1 MSKIFTGNIA
11 LASAI
16 RPTGAQPLD
25 DRTVVQS
32 LDDLYS
38 SLGTAVY
45 NGMVVY
51 VVDETSLYILVDK
64 SKIDTPDGWKKVD
77 GSGNGTITAE
87 SYTKAC
93 DLATADN
100 LGQIIYVTA
109 EETSGDTTYTAGPY
123 IVTGEGTISKI
134 GTTSASGDISGDV
147 EQLKADVSGL
157 KTTVGDGSSGLVA
170 DVTGLKTDV
179 SDLKTDVS
187 GLQAKVSNLETS
199 NNGLVADVNGLKDT
213 VGDSSKGLVADVT
226 GLKSDVS
233 SLQVKVSSLETSNN
247 GLVADVNGLKS
258 DVNNLKANVLK
269 EATGV
274 DAITASLT
282 DSGDG
287 KSLSVS
293 LGLDN
298 SGNVE
303 FTQSSSGLKG
313 NVIWSDFVV

>member
-77 GSGNGTITAE
+77 GNGNGTITAE

-179 SDLKTDVS
+179 SS
-187 GLQAKVSNLETS
+187 LQAKVSSLETS

-213 VGDSSKGLVADVT
+213 VGDSSKGLVADV
-226 GLKSDVS
+226 S
-233 SLQVKVSSLETSNN
+233 SLQTKVSNLEISNN
-247 GLVADVNGLKS
+247 GLVADVNGLKT
-258 DVNNLKANVLK
+258 DVNNLKASVLK
-269 EATGV
+269 SATGV

-303 FTQSSSGLKG
+303 FTQSSNGLKG

>member
-1 MSKIFTGNIA
+1 MSKIFSGNIA

-77 GSGNGTITAE
+77 GNGNGTITAE
-87 SYTKAC
+87 NYTKAC

-157 KTTVGDGSSGLVA
+157 KTTVGDSSNGLVA
-170 DVTGLKTDV
+170 DVTGLKDTVGDDSKGLVADV
-179 SDLKTDVS
+179 AGLKTDVS
-187 GLQAKVSNLETS
+187 SLQAKVSNLETS
-199 NNGLVADVNGLKDT
+199 NNSLVADVSSLKNT
-213 VGDSSKGLVADVT
+213 VGDSSK
-226 GLKSDVS
+226 
-233 SLQVKVSSLETSNN
+233 

-258 DVNNLKANVLK
+258 DVNSLKANVLK
-269 EATGV
+269 TATGV

-303 FTQSSSGLKG
+303 FSQTSSGLKG

>member
-64 SKIDTPDGWKKVD
+64 SKIDTPNGWKKVD

-87 SYTKAC
+87 NYTKAC

-100 LGQIIYVTA
+100 LGQIIYVTT
-109 EETSGDTTYTAGPY
+109 EETSGNITYTAGPY

-147 EQLKADVSGL
+147 EQLKADVAGL
-157 KTTVGDGSSGLVA
+157 KTTVGNSSSGLVA
-170 DVTGLKTDV
+170 DVTGLKDTVGDDSNGLVADVAGLKTDV

-187 GLQAKVSNLETS
+187 SLQAKVSNLETS
-199 NNGLVADVNGLKDT
+199 NSNLVADVSSLKNT
-213 VGDSSKGLVADVT
+213 VGDSSK
-226 GLKSDVS
+226 
-233 SLQVKVSSLETSNN
+233 

-274 DAITASLT
+274 DAIVASLT
-282 DSGDG
+282 DSEDG

-303 FTQSSSGLKG
+303 FSQTSSGLKG

>member
-64 SKIDTPDGWKKVD
+64 SKIDTPAGWKKVD
-77 GSGNGTITAE
+77 GNGNGTITAE

-93 DLATADN
+93 GLATANN

-109 EETSGDTTYTAGPY
+109 EETSGNVTYTAGPY

-147 EQLKADVSGL
+147 EQLKADVAGL
-157 KTTVGDGSSGLVA
+157 KTTVGDNSNGLVA
-170 DVTGLKTDV
+170 DVAG
-179 SDLKTDVS
+179 LKTDVS
-187 GLQAKVSNLETS
+187 GLQAKVSSLETS
-199 NNGLVADVNGLKDT
+199 NSSLVADVNGLKDT
-213 VGDSSKGLVADVT
+213 VGDSSKGLVADV
-226 GLKSDVS
+226 
-233 SLQVKVSSLETSNN
+233 
-247 GLVADVNGLKS
+247 NGLKT

-269 EATGV
+269 TATGV
-274 DAITASLT
+274 EAITASLT

-313 NVIWSDFVV
+313 NVIWSDFVA

>member
-64 SKIDTPDGWKKVD
+64 SKIDTPAGWKKVD
-77 GSGNGTITAE
+77 GNGNGTITAE

-147 EQLKADVSGL
+147 EQLKADVTGL
-157 KTTVGDGSSGLVA
+157 KTTVGDSSSGLVA
-170 DVTGLKTDV
+170 
-179 SDLKTDVS
+179 
-187 GLQAKVSNLETS
+187 N
-199 NNGLVADVNGLKDT
+199 VNGLKDT
-213 VGDSSKGLVADVT
+213 VGDSSKGLVADVS
-226 GLKSDVS
+226 GLKTDVS
-233 SLQVKVSSLETSNN
+233 SLQAKVSSLETSNN

>member
-64 SKIDTPDGWKKVD
+64 SKIDTPAGWKKVD
-77 GSGNGTITAE
+77 GNGNGTITAE

-147 EQLKADVSGL
+147 EQLKADVAGL
-157 KTTVGDGSSGLVA
+157 KTTVGDGS
-170 DVTGLKTDV
+170 
-179 SDLKTDVS
+179 
-187 GLQAKVSNLETS
+187 
-199 NNGLVADVNGLKDT
+199 NGLVADVNGLKDT

-233 SLQVKVSSLETSNN
+233 SLQAKVSSLETSNN
-247 GLVADVNGLKS
+247 NLVADVNGLKDTVGDSSKGLVADVNGLKS

>member
-64 SKIDTPDGWKKVD
+64 SKIDTPNGWKKVD

-87 SYTKAC
+87 NYTKAC
-93 DLATADN
+93 ELATADN

-109 EETSGDTTYTAGPY
+109 EETSGNVTYTAGPY

-147 EQLKADVSGL
+147 EQLKADVAGL
-157 KTTVGDGSSGLVA
+157 KTTVGNSSSGLVA

-187 GLQAKVSNLETS
+187 SLQAKVSNLETS
-199 NNGLVADVNGLKDT
+199 NSNLVADVSSLKNT
-213 VGDSSKGLVADVT
+213 VGDSSK
-226 GLKSDVS
+226 
-233 SLQVKVSSLETSNN
+233 

-303 FTQSSSGLKG
+303 FSQSSSGLKG

>member
-38 SLGTAVY
+38 SLGAAVY

-64 SKIDTPDGWKKVD
+64 SKIDTSAGWKKVD
-77 GSGNGTITAE
+77 GNGNGTITAE

-109 EETSGDTTYTAGPY
+109 EETSGNVTYTAGPY

-147 EQLKADVSGL
+147 EQLKADVAGL
-157 KTTVGDGSSGLVA
+157 KTTVGDGSNGLVA
-170 DVTGLKTDV
+170 DVSGLKDTVGDDSNGLVADVAGLKTDV

-187 GLQAKVSNLETS
+187 SLQA
-199 NNGLVADVNGLKDT
+199 
-213 VGDSSKGLVADVT
+213 
-226 GLKSDVS
+226 
-233 SLQVKVSSLETSNN
+233 KVSSLETSNN
-247 GLVADVNGLKS
+247 NLVADVSSLKNTVGDSSKGLVADVNGLKS

-282 DSGDG
+282 DSEDG

>member
-64 SKIDTPDGWKKVD
+64 SKIDTPAGWKKVD
-77 GSGNGTITAE
+77 GNGNGTITAE

-100 LGQIIYVTA
+100 IGQIIYVTA
-109 EETSGDTTYTAGPY
+109 EEPSGNVTYTAGPY

-134 GTTSASGDISGDV
+134 GTTSASGDIS
-147 EQLKADVSGL
+147 EE
-157 KTTVGDGSSGLVA
+157 T
-170 DVTGLKTDV
+170 
-179 SDLKTDVS
+179 
-187 GLQAKVSNLETS
+187 LQRVQPSCHGCRS
-199 NNGLVADVNGLKDT
+199 CRRSQDY
-213 VGDSSKGLVADVT
+213 SR
-226 GLKSDVS
+226 
-233 SLQVKVSSLETSNN
+233 
-247 GLVADVNGLKS
+247 
-258 DVNNLKANVLK
+258 
-269 EATGV
+269 
-274 DAITASLT
+274 
-282 DSGDG
+282 
-287 KSLSVS
+287 
-293 LGLDN
+293 
-298 SGNVE
+298 
-303 FTQSSSGLKG
+303 
-313 NVIWSDFVV
+313 

>member
-64 SKIDTPDGWKKVD
+64 SKIDTPAGWKKVD
-77 GSGNGTITAE
+77 GNGNGTITTE

-109 EETSGDTTYTAGPY
+109 EETSGNVTYTAGPY

-157 KTTVGDGSSGLVA
+157 KTTVGDSSNGLVA
-170 DVTGLKTDV
+170 DVTGLKDTVGDNSKGLVADV
-179 SDLKTDVS
+179 AGLKTDVS
-187 GLQAKVSNLETS
+187 SLQAKVSNLETS
-199 NNGLVADVNGLKDT
+199 NSSLVADVSSLKNT
-213 VGDSSKGLVADVT
+213 VGDSSKGLVADV
-226 GLKSDVS
+226 
-233 SLQVKVSSLETSNN
+233 
-247 GLVADVNGLKS
+247 NGLKT
-258 DVNNLKANVLK
+258 DVNNLKASVLK
-269 EATGV
+269 SATGV

>member
-64 SKIDTPDGWKKVD
+64 SKIDTPAGWKKVD
-77 GSGNGTITAE
+77 GNGNGTITAE

-93 DLATADN
+93 GLATADN

-109 EETSGDTTYTAGPY
+109 EETSGSVTYTAGPY

-147 EQLKADVSGL
+147 EQLKADVAGL
-157 KTTVGDGSSGLVA
+157 KTTVGDNSNGLVA
-170 DVTGLKTDV
+170 DVNGLKNTVGDSSNGLVADV
-179 SDLKTDVS
+179 AGLKTDVS
-187 GLQAKVSNLETS
+187 GLQAKVSSLETS
-199 NNGLVADVNGLKDT
+199 NSSLVADVNGLKDT
-213 VGDSSKGLVADVT
+213 VGDSSKGLVADV
-226 GLKSDVS
+226 
-233 SLQVKVSSLETSNN
+233 
-247 GLVADVNGLKS
+247 NGLKT

-269 EATGV
+269 TATGV
-274 DAITASLT
+274 EAITASLT

-313 NVIWSDFVV
+313 NVIWSDFVA

>member
-25 DRTVVQS
+25 DRTVVQN

-64 SKIDTPDGWKKVD
+64 SKIDTPNGWKKVD

-87 SYTKAC
+87 NYTKAC
-93 DLATADN
+93 ELATADN

-109 EETSGDTTYTAGPY
+109 EETSGNITYTAGPY

-147 EQLKADVSGL
+147 EQLKADVAGL
-157 KTTVGDGSSGLVA
+157 KTTVGDGS
-170 DVTGLKTDV
+170 
-179 SDLKTDVS
+179 
-187 GLQAKVSNLETS
+187 
-199 NNGLVADVNGLKDT
+199 NGLVADVNGLKDT

-233 SLQVKVSSLETSNN
+233 GLQAKVSSLETSNSSLVADVSSLKN
-247 GLVADVNGLKS
+247 TVGDSSKGLVADVASLQTK
-258 DVNNLKANVLK
+258 VNNLKANVLK

-282 DSGDG
+282 DSEDG

>member
-25 DRTVVQS
+25 DRTVVQR
-32 LDDLYS
+32 LEDLYS
-38 SLGTAVY
+38 SLGAAVY

-64 SKIDTPDGWKKVD
+64 SKIDTPAGWKKVD
-77 GSGNGTITAE
+77 GNGNGTITAE

-157 KTTVGDGSSGLVA
+157 KTTVGDNSNGLVA
-170 DVTGLKTDV
+170 DVTGLKDTVGDSSKGLVADVAGLKTDV

-187 GLQAKVSNLETS
+187 GLQAKVS
-199 NNGLVADVNGLKDT
+199 
-213 VGDSSKGLVADVT
+213 
-226 GLKSDVS
+226 
-233 SLQVKVSSLETSNN
+233 SLETSNS

-282 DSGDG
+282 DSEDG

-303 FTQSSSGLKG
+303 FSQTSSGLKG

>member
-64 SKIDTPDGWKKVD
+64 SKIDTPAGWKKVD
-77 GSGNGTITAE
+77 GNGNGTITAE

-100 LGQIIYVTA
+100 IGQIIYVTA
-109 EETSGDTTYTAGPY
+109 EETSGNVTYTAGPY

-134 GTTSASGDISGDV
+134 GTTSATGDISGDV
-147 EQLKADVSGL
+147 EQLKADVAGL
-157 KTTVGDGSSGLVA
+157 KTTVGDNS
-170 DVTGLKTDV
+170 
-179 SDLKTDVS
+179 
-187 GLQAKVSNLETS
+187 
-199 NNGLVADVNGLKDT
+199 NGLVADVNGLKDT
-213 VGDSSKGLVADVT
+213 VGDGSNGLVADVA
-226 GLKSDVS
+226 GLKTDVS
-233 SLQVKVSSLETSNN
+233 SLQAKVSSLETSNN
-247 GLVADVNGLKS
+247 NLVADVNGLKNTVGDSSKGLVADVNGLKS

>member
-87 SYTKAC
+87 NYTKAC
-93 DLATADN
+93 ELATADN

-109 EETSGDTTYTAGPY
+109 EETSGNITYTAGPY

-147 EQLKADVSGL
+147 EQLKADVAGL
-157 KTTVGDGSSGLVA
+157 KTTVGDSSNGLVA
-170 DVTGLKTDV
+170 DVTGLKDTVGDNSKGLVADV
-179 SDLKTDVS
+179 AGLKTDVS
-187 GLQAKVSNLETS
+187 SLQAKVSNLETS
-199 NNGLVADVNGLKDT
+199 NSSLVADVSSLKNT
-213 VGDSSKGLVADVT
+213 VGDSSKGLVADV
-226 GLKSDVS
+226 
-233 SLQVKVSSLETSNN
+233 N
-247 GLVADVNGLKS
+247 G
-258 DVNNLKANVLK
+258 LKANVLK
-269 EATGV
+269 SATGV

-282 DSGDG
+282 DSEDG

-303 FTQSSSGLKG
+303 FSQTSSGLKG

>member
-38 SLGTAVY
+38 SLGAAVY

-64 SKIDTPDGWKKVD
+64 SKIDTSAGWKKVD
-77 GSGNGTITAE
+77 GNGNGTITAE

-109 EETSGDTTYTAGPY
+109 EETSGNVTYTAGPY

-157 KTTVGDGSSGLVA
+157 KTTVGDSSNGLVA
-170 DVTGLKTDV
+170 DVTGLKDTVGDNSKGLVADV
-179 SDLKTDVS
+179 AGLKTDVS
-187 GLQAKVSNLETS
+187 SLQAKVSNLETS
-199 NNGLVADVNGLKDT
+199 NSSLVADVSSLKNT
-213 VGDSSKGLVADVT
+213 VGDSSK
-226 GLKSDVS
+226 
-233 SLQVKVSSLETSNN
+233 

-269 EATGV
+269 VATGV

>member
-64 SKIDTPDGWKKVD
+64 SKIDTPAGWKKVD
-77 GSGNGTITAE
+77 GNGNGTITAE

-109 EETSGDTTYTAGPY
+109 EETSGSVTYTTGPY

-147 EQLKADVSGL
+147 EQLKADVTGL
-157 KTTVGDGSSGLVA
+157 KTTVGDNSNGLVA
-170 DVTGLKTDV
+170 DVAGLKSDV
-179 SDLKTDVS
+179 SS
-187 GLQAKVSNLETS
+187 LQAKVSSLETS
-199 NNGLVADVNGLKDT
+199 NSSLVADVNGLKNT
-213 VGDSSKGLVADVT
+213 VGDSSKGLVADV
-226 GLKSDVS
+226 
-233 SLQVKVSSLETSNN
+233 
-247 GLVADVNGLKS
+247 NGLKT

-269 EATGV
+269 TATGV
-274 DAITASLT
+274 EAITASLT

-313 NVIWSDFVV
+313 NVIWSDFVM

>member
-38 SLGTAVY
+38 SLGAAVY

-64 SKIDTPDGWKKVD
+64 SKIDTSAGWKKVD
-77 GSGNGTITAE
+77 GNGNGTITAE

-93 DLATADN
+93 DLATTDN

-109 EETSGDTTYTAGPY
+109 EETSGNVTYTAGPY

-147 EQLKADVSGL
+147 EQLKADVAGL
-157 KTTVGDGSSGLVA
+157 KTTVGNSSNGLVA
-170 DVTGLKTDV
+170 DVSGLKDTVGDDSNGLVADV
-179 SDLKTDVS
+179 AGLKTDVS
-187 GLQAKVSNLETS
+187 GLQAKVSSLETS
-199 NNGLVADVNGLKDT
+199 NSSLVADVSSLKNT
-213 VGDSSKGLVADVT
+213 VGDSSKGLVADVA
-226 GLKSDVS
+226 
-233 SLQVKVSSLETSNN
+233 SLQTK
-247 GLVADVNGLKS
+247 
-258 DVNNLKANVLK
+258 VNNLKANVLK

-274 DAITASLT
+274 DAIVASLT
-282 DSGDG
+282 DSEDG

-303 FTQSSSGLKG
+303 FSQTSSGLKG

>member
-64 SKIDTPDGWKKVD
+64 SKIDTPAGWKKVD
-77 GSGNGTITAE
+77 GNGNGTITAE

-93 DLATADN
+93 GLATADN

-109 EETSGDTTYTAGPY
+109 EETSGNVTYTAGPY
-123 IVTGEGTISKI
+123 IGTGEGTISKI

-147 EQLKADVSGL
+147 EQLKADVAGL
-157 KTTVGDGSSGLVA
+157 KTTVGDNSNGLVA
-170 DVTGLKTDV
+170 DVAGLKTE
-179 SDLKTDVS
+179 VS
-187 GLQAKVSNLETS
+187 GLQAKVSSLETS
-199 NNGLVADVNGLKDT
+199 NSSLVADVNGLKDT
-213 VGDSSKGLVADVT
+213 VGDSSKGLVADV
-226 GLKSDVS
+226 
-233 SLQVKVSSLETSNN
+233 
-247 GLVADVNGLKS
+247 NGLKT

-269 EATGV
+269 TATGV
-274 DAITASLT
+274 EAITASLT

-313 NVIWSDFVV
+313 NVIWSDFVM

>member
-38 SLGTAVY
+38 SLGAAVY

-64 SKIDTPDGWKKVD
+64 SKIDTSAGWKKVD
-77 GSGNGTITAE
+77 GNGNGTITAE

-109 EETSGDTTYTAGPY
+109 EETSGNVTYTAGPY

-147 EQLKADVSGL
+147 EQLKADVAGL
-157 KTTVGDGSSGLVA
+157 KTTVGDGSNGLVADVNGLKNTVGDDSNGLVA

-179 SDLKTDVS
+179 SDL
-187 GLQAKVSNLETS
+187 QAKVSSLETS
-199 NNGLVADVNGLKDT
+199 NNDLVANVNGLKDT
-213 VGDSSKGLVADVT
+213 VGDSSK
-226 GLKSDVS
+226 
-233 SLQVKVSSLETSNN
+233 

>member
-64 SKIDTPDGWKKVD
+64 SKIDTPAGWKKVD
-77 GSGNGTITAE
+77 GNGNGTITAE

-100 LGQIIYVTA
+100 IGQIIYVTA
-109 EETSGDTTYTAGPY
+109 EETSGNVTYTAGPY

-134 GTTSASGDISGDV
+134 GTTSATGDISGDV
-147 EQLKADVSGL
+147 EQLKADVAGL
-157 KTTVGDGSSGLVA
+157 KTTVGDNSNGLVADVSGLKDTVGDNSNGLVA

-187 GLQAKVSNLETS
+187 SLQAKVSSLETS
-199 NNGLVADVNGLKDT
+199 NNDLVANVNGLKDT
-213 VGDSSKGLVADVT
+213 VGDSSKGLVADV
-226 GLKSDVS
+226 
-233 SLQVKVSSLETSNN
+233 
-247 GLVADVNGLKS
+247 NGLKT
-258 DVNNLKANVLK
+258 DVNNLKASVLK
-269 EATGV
+269 SATGV